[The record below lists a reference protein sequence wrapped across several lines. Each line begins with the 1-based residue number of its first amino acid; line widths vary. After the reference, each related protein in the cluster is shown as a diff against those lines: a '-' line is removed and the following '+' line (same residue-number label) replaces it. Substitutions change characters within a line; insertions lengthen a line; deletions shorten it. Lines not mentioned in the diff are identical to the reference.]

1 MPKLDIGYEE
11 VCSSNRCADKNWP
24 ALEFDDSNIARSDGG
39 KKTKNNK
46 KNNDNKP
53 RIVLVI

>member
-24 ALEFDDSNIARSDGG
+24 ALEFEGSNTARSDGG
-39 KKTKNNK
+39 TKNNK
-46 KNNDNKP
+46 KNNDNKASFD
-53 RIVLVI
+53 I